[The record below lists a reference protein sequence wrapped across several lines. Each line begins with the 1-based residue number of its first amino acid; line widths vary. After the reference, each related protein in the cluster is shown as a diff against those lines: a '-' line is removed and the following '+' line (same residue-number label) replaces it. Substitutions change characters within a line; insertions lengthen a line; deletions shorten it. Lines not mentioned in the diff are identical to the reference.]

1 MVKSVA
7 IFASG
12 SGSNAE
18 NIIHLLHPKKLRV
31 VKIYTNKT
39 SAGVIDR
46 AKRLKIPFRVFNALN
61 EHEYILEEL
70 MDMQID
76 AIVLAG
82 YLRKIP
88 ESWIQAFPRNIIN
101 IHPSLLPKYGGNGMY
116 GNFVHQAVLDNQ
128 ESETGITIHRV
139 NAEFDKGEIL
149 FQKSISIVG
158 LKSAN
163 EIAEQ
168 IHKLEYSHYPEV
180 ILKTLNA

>member
-18 NIIHLLHPKKLRV
+18 NIIHLLHPEKLRV
-31 VKIYTNKT
+31 TKIYTNKP
-39 SAGVIDR
+39 SAGVIER
-46 AKRLKIPFRVFNALN
+46 AKRREIPFRIFNASTEN
-61 EHEYILEEL
+61 EDILQEL
-70 MDMQID
+70 LDLKIN
-76 AIVLAG
+76 AIILAG

-88 ESWIQAFPRNIIN
+88 ESWIQAFPQNIIN
-101 IHPSLLPKYGGNGMY
+101 IHPSLLPKYGGKGMY
-116 GNFVHQAVLDNQ
+116 GDFVHQAVLENQ

-139 NAEFDKGEIL
+139 NSEYDKGEIL

-158 LKSAN
+158 LQSPH

-168 IHKLEYSHYPEV
+168 IHQLEYSHYPEV

>member
-18 NIIHLLHPKKLRV
+18 NIIHLLHPEKLRV
-31 VKIYTNKT
+31 AKIYTNKS
-39 SAGVIDR
+39 SAGVIER
-46 AKRLKIPFRVFNALN
+46 AKRLDIPFRVFNASIEN
-61 EHEYILEEL
+61 EDILQEL
-70 MDMQID
+70 LDLQID

-82 YLRKIP
+82 YLHKIP
-88 ESWIQAFPRNIIN
+88 ESWIQAFPQNIIN
-101 IHPSLLPKYGGNGMY
+101 IHPSLLPKYGGKGMY
-116 GNFVHQAVLDNQ
+116 GNFVHQAVLENQ

-139 NAEFDKGEIL
+139 NAEYDKGEIL

-158 LKSAN
+158 LKTAH

-168 IHKLEYSHYPEV
+168 IHQLEYSHYPEV